1 MPGGAQSQRQLIALT
16 PAGAR
21 CRLSCGDDPK
31 DLRLQNRA
39 LIAAI
44 DRRYPERPG
53 PGDRLENTRLHG
65 GHTDAGNHPGGG
77 AAFTARLP
85 LSPAR
90 RRRGTGA
97 LPFVT
102 RS

>member
-1 MPGGAQSQRQLIALT
+1 MPGGAQSQRQLTALT
-16 PAGAR
+16 LAAAR
-21 CRLSCGDDPK
+21 CRLSSGDDPK
-31 DLRLQNRA
+31 DLPLQDRA

-44 DRRYPERPG
+44 DRQHPERPG
-53 PGDRLENTRLHG
+53 PRDRMENTRLHG
-65 GHTDAGNHPGGG
+65 GHTHAGNHPGGG

-85 LSPAR
+85 LAPAQ
-90 RRRGTGA
+90 RRGTGA

>member
-1 MPGGAQSQRQLIALT
+1 MPGGAQSQRQLTALI

-31 DLRLQNRA
+31 DLPLQDRA

-44 DRRYPERPG
+44 DRRHPERPG
-53 PGDRLENTRLHG
+53 LGDRLENTRQ
-65 GHTDAGNHPGGG
+65 PGGG
-77 AAFTARLP
+77 AAPER
-85 LSPAR
+85 SR
-90 RRRGTGA
+90 
-97 LPFVT
+97 FVT